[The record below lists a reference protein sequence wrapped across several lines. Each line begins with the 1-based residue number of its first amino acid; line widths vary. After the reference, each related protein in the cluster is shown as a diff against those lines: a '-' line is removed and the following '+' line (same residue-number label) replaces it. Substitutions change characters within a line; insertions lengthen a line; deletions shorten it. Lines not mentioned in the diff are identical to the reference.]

1 MTTTT
6 AFEST
11 APPPLRFARLDP
23 ERRLGLNSG
32 YGTSPSV
39 LSTLLLTL
47 TLAFLIYTPAWLF
60 RDTDAGSSVWHAL
73 TAYQRIPVAITLTSC
88 CAAAILILKWLK
100 IRCQRRSLQVSLL
113 PEDPDFRIDGR
124 NVDRVLARIAEQ
136 IDEPEQFI
144 LSNRMDRV
152 LRNVRNV
159 GRVADIDEIFTS
171 AADADESRME
181 SSYTVIRG
189 LVWAIPVLGFIG
201 TIVGLTMAIGEFQGV
216 LDASGGEKMALV
228 TELGKVIAGLQ
239 TAFVTTGEG
248 LVAALVLQLGMVVI
262 RRGDE
267 TLLDDIRDHCTI
279 QVLSL
284 VRLEARE

>member
-1 MTTTT
+1 MTATS
-6 AFEST
+6 AFENST
-11 APPPLRFARLDP
+11 PPPLQFSRLDP

-32 YGTSPSV
+32 YGTAPAF
-39 LSTLLLTL
+39 LGTILLTL
-47 TLAFLIYTPAWLF
+47 TLAFLIYAPAWFF
-60 RDTDAGSSVWHAL
+60 RETATGSSVWHAL
-73 TAYQRIPVAITLTSC
+73 TAYQRIPVAITLTTC
-88 CAAAILILKWLK
+88 GAAAILILKWLK
-100 IRCQRRSLQVSLL
+100 IRCQRKSLQVSLL
-113 PEDPDFRIDGR
+113 PDDPDFRIDGG
-124 NVDRVLARIAEQ
+124 NVDRVLARISEQ
-136 IDEPEQFI
+136 IDEPDQFI
-144 LSNRMDRV
+144 VSNRMDRV

-159 GRVADIDEIFTS
+159 GRVADIDEMFTS

-216 LDASGGEKMALV
+216 LDASGGEKMTLV
-228 TELGKVIAGLQ
+228 TELGEVIAGLQ

-248 LVAALVLQLGMVVI
+248 LIAALFLQLGMVVI

-267 TLLDDIRDHCTI
+267 TLLDDIRDHCTT

-284 VRLEARE
+284 VRLESRG